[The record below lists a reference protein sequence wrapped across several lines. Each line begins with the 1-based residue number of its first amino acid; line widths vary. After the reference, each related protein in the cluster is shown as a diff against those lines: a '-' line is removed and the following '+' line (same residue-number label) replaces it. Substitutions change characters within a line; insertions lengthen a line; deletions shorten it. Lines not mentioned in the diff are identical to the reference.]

1 MSASEIPVAF
11 NLSQSGSAIEVQW
24 ISIAVL
30 AEMDIS
36 GQQRPCEA
44 SALSLLLSSNEHGNA
59 DRACVVHG

>member
-11 NLSQSGSAIEVQW
+11 TLSQSGSAIAVQW

-36 GQQRPCEA
+36 DHQRPCEA
-44 SALSLLLSSNEHGNA
+44 SALLLLLSSNEHGNA
-59 DRACVVHG
+59 ERARVVQG